1 MRTMREGVGL
11 WVDYICGPVV
21 FCNFSNFSNK
31 ATLFKK
37 KVISQA
43 YLFFFFLSIQQQNK
57 NTLKTLLAAQ

>member
-43 YLFFFFLSIQQQNK
+43 YLFFFFFFLSNS
-57 NTLKTLLAAQ
+57 KTKIH

>member
-37 KVISQA
+37 KSN
-43 YLFFFFLSIQQQNK
+43 LTGLFGFFFFFLSNS
-57 NTLKTLLAAQ
+57 KTKLH

>member
-57 NTLKTLLAAQ
+57 TTLKTLLAAQ